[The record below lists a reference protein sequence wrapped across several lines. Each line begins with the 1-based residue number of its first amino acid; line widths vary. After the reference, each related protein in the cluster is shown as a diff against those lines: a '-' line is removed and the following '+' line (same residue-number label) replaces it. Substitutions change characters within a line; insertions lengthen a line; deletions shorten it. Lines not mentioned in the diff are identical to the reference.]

1 MTLILSILLIAFKKS
16 NKLSSYKIA
25 KLKFSLELE
34 SHVVKEIVL
43 LMGGDPSRGPHLFSD
58 T

>member
-1 MTLILSILLIAFKKS
+1 MSKNIFQH
-16 NKLSSYKIA
+16 KIA